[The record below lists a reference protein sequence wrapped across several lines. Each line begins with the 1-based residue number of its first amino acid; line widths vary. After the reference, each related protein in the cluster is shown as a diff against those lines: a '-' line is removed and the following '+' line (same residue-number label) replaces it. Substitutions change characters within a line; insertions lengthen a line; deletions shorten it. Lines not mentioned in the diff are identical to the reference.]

1 MSLSTIIRM
10 LWTNVSI
17 PPKYAETAGSV
28 DLTIALMV
36 GKLQGKM
43 FSGLIPDCK
52 LYHSVSS
59 RNCSQKC
66 WKGLTLYLFSVLNRS
81 VVSV

>member
-43 FSGLIPDCK
+43 FFGVDS
-52 LYHSVSS
+52 
-59 RNCSQKC
+59 
-66 WKGLTLYLFSVLNRS
+66 
-81 VVSV
+81 